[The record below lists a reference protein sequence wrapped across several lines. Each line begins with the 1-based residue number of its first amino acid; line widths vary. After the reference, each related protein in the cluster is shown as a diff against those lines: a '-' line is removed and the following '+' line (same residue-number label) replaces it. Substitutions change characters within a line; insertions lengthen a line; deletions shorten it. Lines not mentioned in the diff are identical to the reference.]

1 MERSNER
8 ATSGSKNKALR
19 SVELLRERST
29 LARLDVWPFGLL
41 YAVFVGAHVFGYVEV
56 DSLEV
61 DSLDATPSALSTAL
75 NASASIDSVNVTAG
89 ETLGNVSQSEQSV
102 DAPNP
107 YWMSQLALLLLVAL
121 HVLTYLFTIWSV
133 NVRCVVRYTKAKTT
147 AEATMVKVVPHKFLG
162 DKDVVPLRK
171 SADGPVEF
179 EFRKLRFVESEDTP
193 GGVSSFI
200 KLKYPTKRTFDEY
213 RKSTGF
219 SCESAVH
226 AAHARY
232 GANKFEV
239 PIPSFMELL
248 KEQLVAP
255 FFCFQMFC
263 VALWAIDEYWY
274 YSLMTV
280 FMLVSF
286 ESTVVHQRIRNL
298 SQVRSLRQKPAPVL
312 VYRCGVWKEVSG
324 DMLLPGDVVSLH
336 ASKDSS
342 EGTLIQADM
351 LLLAG
356 TCIVDEA
363 VLTGEST
370 PQWKNPIGEASGDEI
385 DSSELR
391 SDLVLSVKRHKIH
404 VVFGG
409 TKLMQATGDDQA
421 HIKTPDGGCLA
432 IVLRTGFGTA
442 QGRLMR
448 TILYSTERVS
458 ANNLET
464 FIFILFLLV
473 WAIAASYYVLRHGL
487 ADPDRDRFKLILN
500 CIMILTSVVPPE
512 LPMELTIAVNAS
524 LVALARKR
532 VFCTE
537 PFRIPSAGRITTCCF
552 DKTGTLTSDHMVMEG
567 VVASSENHV
576 DELRKPEKITSLIL
590 SCCQA
595 VVKISDGDGDVDAD
609 GADAAA
615 DVDVDIDDVVGDPV
629 EVAALHATR
638 WKTQKDNRVMSAD
651 ARQVATVLHRF
662 HFSSSLKR
670 MSTVVSVHERDTKH
684 TNHFVLIKGAPET
697 IRSHLKNVPS
707 YYDKVYKEYAAE
719 GARVLA
725 LGYRHLSPEAVE
737 PCNLR
742 HLSRDEAERDMV
754 FAGFAVFRSPLKP
767 QSEPALRMLKLSQH
781 QLVMITGD
789 APLTGCHVAAQLHIM
804 SRQAMILHA
813 NGPMER
819 WQWKSPNEEIEE
831 PFRRDLGDAIAL
843 ADAYDLCIPGD
854 ALSKM
859 SEETLLLDTYIPL
872 TSVFARVTPDQKEL
886 IVKVLRDQ
894 ELGVLMCGD
903 GTNDVGALK
912 GADVGVAL
920 LTPVQKKKKKGAQEE
935 RPQIGKGMMMIEDMR
950 RKGIPVTPFHER
962 MAKMM
967 DEMAAQEAEAPLVQP
982 GDASMAAPFTAK
994 EPSVRPCLDIL
1005 RQGRCTLVTT
1015 IQMFKILGLLSLSTA
1030 YSLSVLYLDGIKL
1043 GDMQATLAGVLTAGM
1058 FFFISNGGPLDVIS
1072 RERPHPRIFSWYM
1085 FTSLMGQFAI
1095 HMSFLMHMQQTAHH
1109 IMAPEDRQEPG
1120 GEFKPNLVNT
1130 VCFLTNFAIQ
1140 TMTFAVNYVGKPW
1153 TTSLSDNTMFAL
1165 SVRWSVGMYFLLSL
1179 DLLGGLNDWFSL
1191 VALPTEL
1198 KFKAIFLAAGS
1209 AMACRLVENAAR
1221 NCFPC
1226 GMPLEKGGKL
1236 VERHLKAVKNSQSSK
1251 TKMG

>member
-1 MERSNER
+1 MTQPPAKRS
-8 ATSGSKNKALR
+8 ALLA
-19 SVELLRERST
+19 VELLRPRT
-29 LARLDVWPFGLL
+29 WLARLDVWPFGLL
-41 YAVFVGAHVFGYVEV
+41 YAVFVGVHVFGYVDV
-56 DSLEV
+56 SADSLG
-61 DSLDATPSALSTAL
+61 DAPPPLED
-75 NASASIDSVNVTAG
+75 ASIANATADA
-89 ETLGNVSQSEQSV
+89 GNGTEAGNGTDADRSL

-107 YWMSQLALLLLVAL
+107 YWMSQLALMLLVAL

-133 NVRCVVRYTKAKTT
+133 NVRCVVRYAKAKTT
-147 AEATMVKVVPHKFLG
+147 TDATMVKVVPHKYLG
-162 DKDVVPLRK
+162 SKDLVPLQK
-171 SADGPVEF
+171 NGEAPVEF
-179 EFRKLRFVESEDTP
+179 EFRKLRFVEGGAESPGAGSSVAGGPP
-193 GGVSSFI
+193 GGFT
-200 KLKYPTKRTFDEY
+200 KLKYPTKKTFDEY
-213 RKSTGF
+213 RKSTGLAT
-219 SCESAVH
+219 ETAVR
-226 AAHARY
+226 AAQARY
-232 GANKFEV
+232 GTNKFEV

-248 KEQLVAP
+248 KEQLLAP

-298 SQVRSLRQKPAPVL
+298 SQVRSLRQKPTPVS
-312 VYRCGVWKEVSG
+312 VYRCGAWTKISG
-324 DMLLPGDVVSLH
+324 DMLLPGDVVSLC
-336 ASKDSS
+336 ASSDSS
-342 EGTLIQADM
+342 EGSLIQADM

-370 PQWKNPIGEASGDEI
+370 PQWKNPVGEASGDEI

-391 SDLVLSVKRHKIH
+391 SDALLSVKRHKIH

-432 IVLRTGFGTA
+432 VVLRTGFGTA

-464 FIFILFLLV
+464 FVFILFLLM

-567 VVASSENHV
+567 VAASSENHI
-576 DELRKPEKITSLIL
+576 DELRSPEKITSLIL

-595 VVKISDGDGDVDAD
+595 LVKISDDAEGAEGATAGSDDGGGDG
-609 GADAAA
+609 G
-615 DVDVDIDDVVGDPV
+615 DDVVGDPV
-629 EVAALHATR
+629 EVAALQATR
-638 WKTQKDNRVMSAD
+638 WKTKKDNRVVSSD
-651 ARQVATVLHRF
+651 GRQIATVLHRF

-697 IRSHLKNVPS
+697 IRAHLKDVPS
-707 YYDKVYKEYAAE
+707 YYDRVYKEYAAE

-725 LGYRHLSPEAVE
+725 LAYKHLSPEAAE
-737 PCNLR
+737 PSNLR

-767 QSEPALRMLKLSQH
+767 QSEPALRMLRMSQH

-789 APLTGCHVAAQLHIM
+789 APLTACHVGAQLHIVT
-804 SRQAMILHA
+804 RQAMVLHA
-813 NGPMER
+813 NGPTDL
-819 WQWKSPNEEIEE
+819 WKWKSPNEEIEE
-831 PFRRDLGDAIAL
+831 PFQRDLGEAIAL
-843 ADAYDLCIPGD
+843 AEAYDLCIPGD
-854 ALSKM
+854 ALTKM
-859 SEETLLLDTYIPL
+859 SEDHRLIDTYIPL

-894 ELGVLMCGD
+894 DLGVLMCGD

-920 LTPVQKKKKKGAQEE
+920 LTPVQKKKKKGGQEDK
-935 RPQIGKGMMMIEDMR
+935 PPVGKGMLMIEDMR

-967 DEMAAQEAEAPLVQP
+967 DDMAAQEAEAPLVQP

-994 EPSVRPCLDIL
+994 EPSIRPCLDIL

-1015 IQMFKILGLLSLSTA
+1015 MQMFKILGLLSLSTA

-1058 FFFISNGGPLDVIS
+1058 FFFISNGGPLETIS

-1095 HMSFLMHMQQTAHH
+1095 HMSFLMHMQQTAHF

-1165 SVRWSVGMYFLLSL
+1165 SVRWSVGMYVLLSL
-1179 DLLGGLNDWFSL
+1179 DLIGGLNDWFSL

-1209 AMACRLVENAAR
+1209 AMACRLIENAAR

-1226 GMPLEKGGKL
+1226 GKPLEKGGRL
-1236 VERHLKAVKNSQSSK
+1236 VERHLNAARSSK
-1251 TKMG
+1251 KTN